1 MVDLLFEFDD
11 CLVISKGVE
20 EILFAFINEKG
31 FSIEDYS
38 NAFYVL
44 QNIMNYNNKT
54 MNNILHKLEEIQ
66 FANNNKVLFMFFQ
79 SGALSEF
86 TDFKFTLAF
95 VIVALLGLVNEF
107 QKNRRNNSG
116 NNDHYYD
123 RCKVFF
129 IHKSYRSAFTCY
141 NEGNFS
147 SRYHTNAYAQTVFI

>member
-20 EILFAFINEKG
+20 EILFAFVNEKG

-66 FANNNKVLFMFFQ
+66 FSK
-79 SGALSEF
+79 
-86 TDFKFTLAF
+86 
-95 VIVALLGLVNEF
+95 
-107 QKNRRNNSG
+107 
-116 NNDHYYD
+116 
-123 RCKVFF
+123 
-129 IHKSYRSAFTCY
+129 
-141 NEGNFS
+141 
-147 SRYHTNAYAQTVFI
+147 

>member
-20 EILFAFINEKG
+20 EILFAFVNEKG

-66 FANNNKVLFMFFQ
+66 FAKYQKGYCFCSTFF
-79 SGALSEF
+79 
-86 TDFKFTLAF
+86 
-95 VIVALLGLVNEF
+95 
-107 QKNRRNNSG
+107 
-116 NNDHYYD
+116 
-123 RCKVFF
+123 
-129 IHKSYRSAFTCY
+129 
-141 NEGNFS
+141 
-147 SRYHTNAYAQTVFI
+147 